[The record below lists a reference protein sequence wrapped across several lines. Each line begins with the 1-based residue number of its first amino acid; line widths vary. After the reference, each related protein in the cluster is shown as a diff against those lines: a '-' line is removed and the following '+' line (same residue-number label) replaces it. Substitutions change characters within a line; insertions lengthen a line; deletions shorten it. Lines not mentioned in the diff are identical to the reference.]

1 MMGNKGIA
9 KRQYDEVVAIDPVFA
24 GKLEDILGST
34 KALSIPPSGSK
45 LSIPP
50 DLEAELEAGSSKALS
65 DLEQRAPKLTPEAVQ
80 RVSYRAR
87 RARSD
92 NAVGI
97 TFAQIGNNAM
107 AVDYFKKAVEKD
119 PESAE
124 YKANLAVALYRVRKY
139 ERALTLFEEIKQG
152 NPELVT
158 QLSFIESMGEITSK
172 YKKFD

>member
-1 MMGNKGIA
+1 
-9 KRQYDEVVAIDPVFA
+9 
-24 GKLEDILGST
+24 
-34 KALSIPPSGSK
+34 
-45 LSIPP
+45 
-50 DLEAELEAGSSKALS
+50 
-65 DLEQRAPKLTPEAVQ
+65 
-80 RVSYRAR
+80 
-87 RARSD
+87 
-92 NAVGI
+92 
-97 TFAQIGNNAM
+97 M

-124 YKANLAVALYRVRKY
+124 YKANLSVALYRVRKY